1 MKEGDNH
8 KRQKKKKKVGWI
20 DVPGTGNG
28 RILQVI
34 IHREWL
40 SGDSALVIFNAAVEV
55 QLCCRMQSFCTSA
68 QHTACDG
75 QSPLRQWDSPNRC
88 FSACSMEYFVL

>member
-1 MKEGDNH
+1 MDG
-8 KRQKKKKKVGWI
+8 GGI
-20 DVPGTGNG
+20 DVPGTGIVC
-28 RILQVI
+28 ILQVI
-34 IHREWL
+34 IHCEWL
-40 SGDSALVIFNAAVEV
+40 SGNSPLVIFKAAVEV
-55 QLCCRMQSFCTSA
+55 QLCCILQSFCTSA